1 MLDWIALLDLNKML
15 WQIYWNRNNFVAVN
29 KKSSDL
35 QVYGHN
41 YRNQWSGSCKM
52 EEFTMAQFAG
62 TNFVSLSIFICVF
75 YIIINLFA
83 VVKAYS
89 MNRLVGMNQLL
100 EKGVIVSQFGRLNQ
114 WLLHFLSSLLHSS
127 DPSIQDKQEC
137 QVLDVIFRSSSLVI
151 T

>member
-1 MLDWIALLDLNKML
+1 
-15 WQIYWNRNNFVAVN
+15 
-29 KKSSDL
+29 
-35 QVYGHN
+35 
-41 YRNQWSGSCKM
+41 M

-114 WLLHFLSSLLHSS
+114 
-127 DPSIQDKQEC
+127 
-137 QVLDVIFRSSSLVI
+137 
-151 T
+151 